1 MMPTPD
7 LIRQMQQ
14 ANTVAAWLELM
25 ASTITKVPSGD
36 KEADIEAHMFLLS
49 AQGALLRWRLGVGV
63 LSGLVK
69 LEPGADFKDEDI
81 RDIEF

>member
-1 MMPTPD
+1 MRPTPD
-7 LIRQMQQ
+7 LITQMQQ
-14 ANTVAAWLELM
+14 ANAVAAWLELM

-36 KEADIEAHMFLLS
+36 QDADMEAHMFLLS

-69 LEPGADFKDEDI
+69 LEPSADIDGEDLREI
-81 RDIEF
+81 DI